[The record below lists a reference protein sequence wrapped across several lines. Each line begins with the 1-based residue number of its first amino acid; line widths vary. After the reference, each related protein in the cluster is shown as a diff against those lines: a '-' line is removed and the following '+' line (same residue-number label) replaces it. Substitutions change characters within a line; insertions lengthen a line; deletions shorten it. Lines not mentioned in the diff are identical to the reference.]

1 MNTLG
6 TIHTSGDTYRKQWAL
21 LTGRSEREVYIPLAL
36 RTTEPDP
43 GPLPKPDP
51 VPWPGP
57 PPTK

>member
-6 TIHTSGDTYRKQWAL
+6 TIHTSEGGYRKYWAL
-21 LTGRSEREVYIPLAL
+21 LTGRSEREIYTPLAL
-36 RTTEPDP
+36 RITEPDP